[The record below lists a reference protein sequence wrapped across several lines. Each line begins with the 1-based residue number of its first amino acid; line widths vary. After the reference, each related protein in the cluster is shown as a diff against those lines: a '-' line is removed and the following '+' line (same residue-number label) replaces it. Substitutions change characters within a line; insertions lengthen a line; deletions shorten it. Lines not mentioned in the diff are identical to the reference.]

1 MAQDAHTQGSKLLI
15 VDDSKVSRMR
25 IRAFFTAHC
34 PSWVVQEAGTGDEA
48 IAISREWVPDY
59 VTLDVN
65 MPGISGFEAAPQII
79 AANPAVR
86 VIMLTAN
93 IQESSKQMAASL
105 HLNFVAKPA
114 TEASLQ
120 QALDYMLVAPQ

>member
-1 MAQDAHTQGSKLLI
+1 MAQDMNTQGSKLLI

-34 PSWVVQEAGTGDEA
+34 PSWEVQEAGTGDEA
-48 IAISREWVPDY
+48 IAINRDWAPDF
-59 VTLDVN
+59 VTMDVN
-65 MPGISGFEAAPQII
+65 MPGMSGFEAAPQII
-79 AANPAVR
+79 AANPEVR

-105 HLNFVAKPA
+105 KLNFVAKPA
-114 TEASLQ
+114 TEVSLQ
-120 QALDYMLVAPQ
+120 QALDYMLVTP

>member
-1 MAQDAHTQGSKLLI
+1 MPQDVGTQGSKLLI

-25 IRAFFTAHC
+25 IRAFFAMHC
-34 PSWVVQEAGTGDEA
+34 PSWVVQEAATGDEA
-48 IAISREWVPDY
+48 IGMSRAFQPDF
-59 VTLDVN
+59 VTMDVN

-79 AANPAVR
+79 AINPRVR
-86 VIMLTAN
+86 VVMLTAN

-105 HLNFVAKPA
+105 NLSFVAKPA

-120 QALDYMLVAPQ
+120 QALDYLLVGRS